1 MQKQIF
7 EIVSAAKKYNSLWTA
22 DWNRIPTP
30 SAQTPV
36 SSILPLVMM
45 VNAPA
50 QTAYAPPLPQF
61 AAPPRPLVTPALE
74 PLKSRGEKKREQL
87 LPTPA
92 PPLPSSSAL
101 PPTEPG
107 NKRPRTAAD
116 SLTDANAML
125 LRAKKYQSE
134 DVQPKK
140 KAQALNLVFGNEDAI
155 EEADWDDLT
164 IKGTCQ
170 VIEKRYF
177 RLIAPPEPSAVRPLH
192 ILKLA
197 FEKVLAKYKESGDTG
212 NGGLAAV
219 KSSADTPSMSLQY
232 SNYPFYKAYVND
244 QLKSIRQDLVVQCIR
259 NDFTINVYETH
270 ARIALE
276 NRDASEFVQ
285 CQTQL
290 EILYSRQETKGVR
303 KAYME
308 FRSYRFLYSLYSDS
322 SSDAI
327 LLLKSLSQAEPAH
340 EYIQFAIQA
349 RAAYISNNFCCF
361 FTALRPTAPCHQGY
375 MMDLLAHKLRLRS
388 LRIIA
393 DGIRPSVPLPAL
405 ATMLGYRS
413 VTECKDFVTSAS
425 GVLIQSDETT
435 LFDCKSSAGKISHVH
450 ELSPEEAAQVAA
462 AQAQAALQA
471 AVSM

>member
-7 EIVSAAKKYNSLWTA
+7 EIVSTAKKCNSLWTT

-30 SAQTPV
+30 SAQHPL
-36 SSILPLVMM
+36 SSILPLVMT
-45 VNAPA
+45 NTPPSSSLP
-50 QTAYAPPLPQF
+50 PPLPHVAF
-61 AAPPRPLVTPALE
+61 PPRPVVTPALE
-74 PLKSRGEKKREQL
+74 PLKSRGEKKRDQI
-87 LPTPA
+87 LPTPPTA
-92 PPLPSSSAL
+92 ATSSV
-101 PPTEPG
+101 PG
-107 NKRPRTAAD
+107 NNKRPRTPD
-116 SLTDANAML
+116 SLTDANATL
-125 LRAKKYQSE
+125 LRAKKYQVDE
-134 DVQPKK
+134 PLPTKK
-140 KAQALNLVFGNEDAI
+140 KSQGLNLVFGNEDTI

-164 IKGTCQ
+164 IKGTCTD
-170 VIEKRYF
+170 IEKRYF

-197 FEKVLAKYKESGDTG
+197 FERVLAKYKESGDTG
-212 NGGLAAV
+212 SGGLAAV
-219 KSSADTPSMSLQY
+219 KSISDSPSVSLQY

-259 NDFTINVYETH
+259 NEFTIDVYETH

-290 EILYSRQETKGVR
+290 EILYSREETKGAR
-303 KAYME
+303 KARIE
-308 FRSYRFLYSLYSDS
+308 FLSYRFLYSLYSDS

-327 LLLKSLSQAEPAH
+327 LLLKSLAQEELAH
-340 EYIQFAIQA
+340 AYIQFAVQA
-349 RAAYISNNFCCF
+349 RAAYISNNYYSF
-361 FTALRPTAPCHQGY
+361 FTALRPTAPCHLGY

-393 DGIRPSVPLPAL
+393 DAIRPSVPLSAL
-405 ATMLGYRS
+405 ASMLGYRS
-413 VTECKDFVTSAS
+413 LTECKDFVSSAS
-425 GVLIQSDETT
+425 GVFTQTDDSFA
-435 LFDCKSSAGKISHVH
+435 FDCKSSAGKISHVH

-471 AVSM
+471 AFSM